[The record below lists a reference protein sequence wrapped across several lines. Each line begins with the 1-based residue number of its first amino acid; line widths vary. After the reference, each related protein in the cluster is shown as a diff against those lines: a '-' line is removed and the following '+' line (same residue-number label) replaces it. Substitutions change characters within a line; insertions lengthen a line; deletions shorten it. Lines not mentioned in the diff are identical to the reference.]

1 MQLLIHV
8 HVLLGYCMKCLI
20 PIKSKP
26 KIGKNSNQLQLKMSL
41 RNFNYRKIESAKK
54 GNWFYIDIFF
64 INCTA
69 ADSCTCIVCC
79 THYLI
84 PIKECMNCKSVT
96 MKTWFERLK
105 RKKVKTKDLTSQSI
119 RRISLLGSYLRSQNE
134 INETRVEIITINN

>member
-1 MQLLIHV
+1 MFNTYKNQTKDWEKLKSATMKNVIKKFKLILKV
-8 HVLLGYCMKCLI
+8 QKKRELI
-20 PIKSKP
+20 LYQYI
-26 KIGKNSNQLQLKMSL
+26 
-41 RNFNYRKIESAKK
+41 FNRDY
-54 GNWFYIDIFF
+54 
-64 INCTA
+64 CTA
-69 ADSCTCIVCC
+69 ADSCICIVCC